1 MANATTPVPVT
12 AVEVE
17 LEFRINAP
25 RPRVWQ
31 ALTQQVER
39 WWPKQFCAKPANAK
53 AFRLENDVAGLVQ
66 IPLLVLSA
74 DDGLAPGTDALIQA
88 IQAKGGHKIGA
99 LHVATDHSWSDRRIL
114 LESEIIKW
122 LEGLH

>member
-1 MANATTPVPVT
+1 MMADDMESLAGVT
-12 AVEVE
+12 AESMADE
-17 LEFRINAP
+17 AR
-25 RPRVWQ
+25 
-31 ALTQQVER
+31 
-39 WWPKQFCAKPANAK
+39 ANAK